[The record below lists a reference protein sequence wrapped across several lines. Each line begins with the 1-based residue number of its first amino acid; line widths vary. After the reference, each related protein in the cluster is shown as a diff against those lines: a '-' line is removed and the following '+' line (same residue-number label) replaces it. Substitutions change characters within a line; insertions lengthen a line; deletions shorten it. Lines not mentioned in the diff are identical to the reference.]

1 MSTLGA
7 LQYVPLSD
15 DVRTVK
21 SVEMAGRQIACF
33 VVGGEPRLCLPQ
45 LLRVLVDHVDVEAL
59 ESARARYC

>member
-21 SVEMAGRQIACF
+21 SVEMAGQQHIACF
-33 VVGGEPRLCLPQ
+33 VVGGEPRLDCEVRGDGGAAAH
-45 LLRVLVDHVDVEAL
+45 RVL
-59 ESARARYC
+59 RGRR

>member
-33 VVGGEPRLCLPQ
+33 VVGGEPRRDCEVRGDGGAAAH
-45 LLRVLVDHVDVEAL
+45 RVL
-59 ESARARYC
+59 RGRR